1 MTSKILIT
9 EEHKRLI
16 FLKTKA
22 KENRLRICKERDVDY
37 DHVEVNANY
46 KLSKFDMLRPLTDF
60 LNTDD
65 CIKYIQLKEKISCK
79 HLRS

>member
-1 MTSKILIT
+1 MTTKNLTT
-9 EEHKRLI
+9 ENHTRLI

-37 DHVEVNANY
+37 DHVEVNENY

-65 CIKYIQLKEKISCK
+65 CIEYMHLKEKLSCK
-79 HLRS
+79 HN